1 MPPLP
6 RSRSRSRGRKRLK
19 QNQAQAQREASPSP
33 VPVSDPAVP
42 TEGRCYLLEVPP
54 AVRDRIYQSAL
65 LLNGGEPEVI
75 TITKENFAQP
85 ALLCTCRQIRFEAS
99 PVFYIINNFMFQ
111 LLKFDISLWR
121 AHRTQAVKAL
131 EVAGFDNVD
140 ETLGDKYWRFVL
152 ASDALHWYNVLGYL
166 KWVHEEETERIACV
180 CGGCPLCAVGK
191 AAELVTSLKDLPWER
206 VLPVLEIFKVATAQR
221 YDCYWDWIG

>member
-6 RSRSRSRGRKRLK
+6 RSRSRSRKRLK

-42 TEGRCYLLEVPP
+42 TEGRCHLLEVPL
-54 AVRDRIYQSAL
+54 AVRDRIYESAL
-65 LLNGGEPEVI
+65 LLNEGEPEL
-75 TITKENFAQP
+75 ITKENFAQP
-85 ALLCTCRQIRFEAS
+85 ALLCTCRRIRFEAS
-99 PVFYIINNFMFQ
+99 PVFYIINNFMFR
-111 LLKFDISLWR
+111 LPNFDISMWR
-121 AHRTQAVKAL
+121 AHRTQALKAL
-131 EVAGFDNVD
+131 EVAGSDNVD
-140 ETLGDKYWRFVL
+140 EILDYNYSRTLL
-152 ASDALHWYNVLGYL
+152 AGDALHWYNVLEYL
-166 KWVHEEETERIACV
+166 EWFHEEETERIACV